1 MRKQNTISKEIYFE
15 GVGLHSGDKVRLTL
29 KPAPVNT
36 GIVFIYNDGKVK
48 EFLPLSVD
56 YVTDTKN
63 NITLSNGRALIK
75 TIEHLTSA
83 LFAMKVDNCLIEVS
97 GKEIPVM
104 DGSSR
109 VFVEGIMEVGVI
121 EQDEYKPEFVVISP
135 IWVRNEDKFIV
146 LLPYNGLKVNY
157 TISFPNSPIG
167 TQNYTFEFSTESYID
182 EISKART
189 FGFIEDIDNYT
200 KQGLILGANFENVH
214 VFSKKENKCING
226 SRYDDEPVRHKVLD
240 ILGAL
245 ALLPFD
251 LKGYI
256 ISYKGGHQIDV
267 MFARKVI
274 EYYNSD
280 FKEVKTAD
288 RKSAR
293 TFLFDFL
300 DNNIQ

>member
-109 VFVEGIMEVGVI
+109 VFVDGIMGAGVI

>member
-1 MRKQNTISKEIYFE
+1 MRKQNTISKEIHFE

-109 VFVEGIMEVGVI
+109 IFVEGIMEAGVI

-167 TQNYTFEFSTESYID
+167 TQNYTFEFSTEDYIN

-293 TFLFDFL
+293 TFLFDFF

>member
-1 MRKQNTISKEIYFE
+1 MRKQNTISKEIHFE
-15 GVGLHSGDKVRLTL
+15 GIGLHSGDKVKLTL

-104 DGSSR
+104 DGSSK
-109 VFVEGIMEVGVI
+109 VFVDELMKVGII
-121 EQDEYKPEFVVISP
+121 EQGEYKPEFVVISP

-167 TQNYTFEFSTESYID
+167 TQNYTFEFSTEGYIN

-280 FKEVKTAD
+280 LKECRPVE

>member
-1 MRKQNTISKEIYFE
+1 MRKQNTISKEIHFE

-104 DGSSR
+104 DGSSKL
-109 VFVEGIMEVGVI
+109 FVDGIMGAGVI

-280 FKEVKTAD
+280 FKEVKPAD